1 VIAPGPTVPASLAV
15 DVHAH
20 LGPARRPGRDD
31 GRVGA
36 LLAAMDAAGIDHAC
50 VFASAGRGSDYP
62 AETELIAEAAGTTGG
77 RVIPFARVHPFWRQQ
92 AVADLRAAVAAG
104 ARGLKLHPFM
114 DGAFMANDPELV
126 HPLVRVAAEAGLVV
140 LVHSGWGWNS
150 APGLVADLAR
160 AFPDV
165 QVVMGHA
172 GRYGWHREAAAV
184 GAGLANL
191 HYDLA
196 GLAMPGAIEE
206 LAALVGPE
214 RLLFGTDHPY
224 SPVGFE
230 LEKLL
235 RWTRLPWPSL
245 ALIAGGNAARLL
257 GLAPEGRGPTN
268 HVPSALAAAG

>member
-1 VIAPGPTVPASLAV
+1 MIAPDPAIPATLAV

-20 LGPARRPGRDD
+20 LGPPGRPGHDD
-31 GRVGA
+31 GRLGA
-36 LLAAMDAAGIDHAC
+36 LLAAMDAAGVDHAC
-50 VFASAGRGSDYP
+50 VFASAGRGSDYS
-62 AETELIAEAAGTTGG
+62 AETALLVEAASRTGD
-77 RVIPFARVHPFWRQQ
+77 RVIPFARVHPFWREQ

-126 HPLVRVAAEAGLVV
+126 HPLLRVAAESGLVV

-160 AFPDV
+160 SFPEV
-165 QVVMGHA
+165 PVVMGHA

-184 GAGLANL
+184 GAELANL

-196 GLAMPGAIEE
+196 GLAVPGAIEE
-206 LAALVGPE
+206 LAGLVGPE
-214 RLLFGTDHPY
+214 RVLFGTDHPY

-235 RWTRLPWPSL
+235 RWAQLPWPSL

-257 GLAPEGRGPTN
+257 GLGPDGPGPTR
-268 HVPSALAAAG
+268 HVPSARVAAG